1 MLCAQALALLVQGQ
15 QKTGLAV
22 GTVVSAALLLLDIK
36 RAYDV
41 GACHCRNSGKDSFA
55 ACLHSAGRARVLRF
69 LVVEHAELRADHAM
83 WTCSWHRG
91 QPAGVARAQGMASDT
106 GAH

>member
-41 GACHCRNSGKDSFA
+41 GACLHCKAGFGGECNA
-55 ACLHSAGRARVLRF
+55 VLHACTLR
-69 LVVEHAELRADHAM
+69 
-83 WTCSWHRG
+83 
-91 QPAGVARAQGMASDT
+91 
-106 GAH
+106 

>member
-1 MLCAQALALLVQGQ
+1 MSCLVVQMLPSSQADVSCMVSMQALALLVQGQ

-41 GACHCRNSGKDSFA
+41 GA
-55 ACLHSAGRARVLRF
+55 
-69 LVVEHAELRADHAM
+69 HALLA
-83 WTCSWHRG
+83 WL
-91 QPAGVARAQGMASDT
+91 
-106 GAH
+106 

>member
-1 MLCAQALALLVQGQ
+1 MVQALGLLAQGQ

-41 GACHCRNSGKDSFA
+41 GARRR
-55 ACLHSAGRARVLRF
+55 HSPHL
-69 LVVEHAELRADHAM
+69 LI
-83 WTCSWHRG
+83 
-91 QPAGVARAQGMASDT
+91 ASLPW
-106 GAH
+106 